1 MDAVKTVVVGFMG
14 SGKSTVGRLLA
25 ERRRVPFV
33 DADAAIEET
42 AGRPITEIFADDGEE
57 AFRALE
63 ADVIARLLEGEA
75 GVLALGGGALRGEA
89 AGLLRDRATVVWL
102 DVEADTAWAR
112 VQPSRA
118 RRPLAQDEARFRAL
132 HAERRAGYA
141 AAADVQVDGEP
152 DARVVAASIQVAPIC
167 RPGALDILPR
177 LVGDRRAVL
186 LVDDAVADRA
196 PAVDAETVVMAGGE
210 QAKSAVQLEALWRAL
225 AAAELERRDVVV
237 AMGGGAVTDV
247 AGLAAATFRRGLA
260 WIAVP
265 TTLVGQVDAAIGG
278 KTAIDVAAKN
288 DVGAFHLP
296 EAVVA
301 DPVLLET
308 LPPREWSA
316 GFAEVVKTALLAG
329 GRLWELVR
337 AWAPGPGE
345 PAARTELVRLS
356 AAYKARVVGEDPT
369 ERGLRAVLNLGHTIG
384 HGVEAAAGYGTLLH
398 GEAVA
403 VGLMAALRL
412 SAELRGL
419 DEDVVAEVGA
429 LLAANGLPVRAE
441 GVAAAGVEAAMRGD
455 KKRTGGRPRMVLLDA
470 VGAPV
475 YGIDPGDAALTRA
488 VASAL

>member
-1 MDAVKTVVVGFMG
+1 MG

-25 ERRRVPFV
+25 ARRGVPFA
-33 DADAAIEET
+33 DADAAIEAA
-42 AGRPITEIFADDGEE
+42 AGRPITDIFARDGED

-63 ADVIARLLEGEA
+63 ADAIARLMDGDA
-75 GVLALGGGALRGEA
+75 DVLALGGGALRGTTA
-89 AGLLRDRATVVWL
+89 ALVRERATVVWL
-102 DVEADTAWAR
+102 DVAADTAWDR
-112 VQPSRA
+112 VQPGRA
-118 RRPLAQDEARFRAL
+118 RRPLAQDEGRFRAL
-132 HAERRAGYA
+132 HAERRAAYA
-141 AAADVQVDGEP
+141 AACDVQVDGEP
-152 DARVVAASIQVAPIC
+152 EARVVAASIDVAPIV
-167 RPGALDILPR
+167 RPDALDVVPR

-186 LVDDAVADRA
+186 LVDDAVAGRA
-196 PAVDAETVVMAGGE
+196 PALDAETVVIAGGE
-210 QAKSAVQLEALWRAL
+210 QAKATAQLEVLWRGL

-247 AGLAAATFRRGLA
+247 AGFAAATFRRGLA

-301 DPVLLET
+301 DPALLGT
-308 LPPREWSA
+308 LPAREWSA

-337 AWAPGPGE
+337 GWPPGPGE
-345 PAARTELVRLS
+345 STARTELVRLA

-369 ERGLRAVLNLGHTIG
+369 EQGLRAVLNLGHTIG
-384 HGVEAAAGYGTLLH
+384 HGVEAAAGFGTLLH

-403 VGLMAALRL
+403 IGLMAALRL

-419 DEDVVAEVGA
+419 DEAVVGEVAA
-429 LLAANGLPVRAE
+429 LLRANGLPVRAE
-441 GVAAAGVEAAMRGD
+441 GVGAGAVETAMRGD
-455 KKRTGGRPRMVLLDA
+455 KKRAGGRPRMVLLDA

-475 YGIDPGDAALTRA
+475 YGIDPGDGALARA
-488 VASAL
+488 VSSAL